1 MRRNGFT
8 VVVAVAAGLLLSAP
22 IAGAVVSSEQ
32 GYAGVGGE
40 AQTEVAPA
48 GQNGVAGV
56 TDDQS
61 APRGGVGG
69 VGGAGGPGGAGQS
82 SPAGGDGGG
91 GTLPFTGLDLAFM
104 LAFGAALV
112 LCGIALR
119 RRTGRRRDSLA

>member
-8 VVVAVAAGLLLSAP
+8 VVVAVAAGLLLTAP

-69 VGGAGGPGGAGQS
+69 VGATGGGGQS

-91 GTLPFTGLDLAFM
+91 GTLPFTGLDLAFV
-104 LAFGAALV
+104 LASGVALV

-119 RRTGRRRDSLA
+119 RGTRRRRDSLA